1 MSSDVTDFNGY
12 SHGALRKMVEAL
24 NSGDVMAASDPWRRA
39 ADTLKK
45 IRTALDTAS
54 GDATYSWQ
62 GNTSDAFYS
71 KMTKLA
77 TSVNNTAA
85 YANDAA
91 NTLRM
96 MSEAIDQAKHDMPEE
111 PGFWSQV
118 GNAISDTA
126 QNAVGI
132 QDDSTQIPIKDQKK
146 AEAVAVMQ
154 TLANKYRTATPVL
167 KPPVFSNID
176 ESTVPPP
183 DPTPAAALSAF
194 VMGAGLG
201 AIGGYTS
208 APVNTQVV
216 TRVSGGV
223 GAPTAVAPPREQV
236 VAPAAPTDSGI
247 KGGVANPAPK
257 PPKSVAVG
265 ADAPV
270 VSHKAD
276 SQPVRPTSSPS
287 VPSSQPVITGSGT
300 GLDGAVVAAPRP
312 PLAGAA
318 GGAATAGVGVG
329 GSGNTLP
336 MGYGAGV
343 ARIPTLGPRLS
354 AGSFNGE
361 AEPNRRPGVGE
372 STFDEEAEGASA
384 SRVGG
389 GGLGRS
395 SAARQGYGIGEEP
408 SAAGRGGGYG
418 RGGAARKVGVGG
430 VVGEGEEPVV
440 GRVEG
445 GPRKGF
451 TEGGSGLGLRGR
463 VASEPEDAAA
473 ERSGTGL
480 MPGQTQ
486 AARRKKRREGKR
498 ADYLVE
504 DEESWMSAEDVNP
517 GVVE

>member
-1 MSSDVTDFNGY
+1 MSADVTDFNGY
-12 SHGALRKMVEAL
+12 SHSALRKMVDAL

-77 TSVNNTAA
+77 TSVNNAAA
-85 YANDAA
+85 YANDAS
-91 NTLRM
+91 NTLQM

-146 AEAVAVMQ
+146 SEAVAVMQ

-167 KPPVFSNID
+167 KPPPLSNID
-176 ESTVPPP
+176 ETEVPPP
-183 DPTPAAALSAF
+183 DPTPSAALSAF

-208 APVNTQVV
+208 TPVNTQVV
-216 TRVSGGV
+216 SRASESPA
-223 GAPTAVAPPREQV
+223 APAAAPPRQPAC
-236 VAPAAPTDSGI
+236 APVAPTDSGI

-270 VSHKAD
+270 AD
-276 SQPVRPTSSPS
+276 HTVDSPPARPAAGPS
-287 VPSSQPVITGSGT
+287 APLTQTVVTGNGT
-300 GLDGAVVAAPRP
+300 GLDATAAVGPRP
-312 PLAGAA
+312 PLAMPS
-318 GGAATAGVGVG
+318 GGPTSAVGG
-329 GSGNTLP
+329 GSGPGGMLP
-336 MGYGAGV
+336 MGFGTGAG
-343 ARIPTLGPRLS
+343 RIPTVDPRLS
-354 AGSFNGE
+354 AGAFNGE
-361 AEPNRRPGVGE
+361 AEPSRRPGAGGSMSADEGTEE
-372 STFDEEAEGASA
+372 SAGGSGRTSATRQGFGPDEGASA
-384 SRVGG
+384 
-389 GGLGRS
+389 
-395 SAARQGYGIGEEP
+395 AARRSGF
-408 SAAGRGGGYG
+408 GRGGS
-418 RGGAARKVGVGG
+418 ARKSGG
-430 VVGEGEEPVV
+430 GSVIGEGEEAIG
-440 GRVEG
+440 GRAESA
-445 GPRKGF
+445 PRKGF

-463 VASEPEDAAA
+463 ASESEAAAA
-473 ERSGTGL
+473 ERTG
-480 MPGQTQ
+480 PGLLPGGTQ
-486 AARRKKRREGKR
+486 AARRKKRKEGKR

-504 DEESWMSAEDVNP
+504 DEETWMSDEDVNP

>member
-12 SHGALRKMVEAL
+12 SHSALRKMVEAL

-62 GNTSDAFYS
+62 GDTSNAFYA

-77 TSVNNTAA
+77 TSVNSAAA

-91 NTLRM
+91 NTLQM

-111 PGFWSQV
+111 PGFWAQV

-146 AEAVAVMQ
+146 SEAVAVMQ

-167 KPPVFSNID
+167 KPPSID
-176 ESTVPPP
+176 DYDGAELPPP
-183 DPTPAAALSAF
+183 DPTASAALSAF

-201 AIGGYTS
+201 AIGGYVS

-216 TRVSGGV
+216 SRVSEGP
-223 GAPTAVAPPREQV
+223 AAPPVSSPRASV
-236 VAPAAPTDSGI
+236 VAPVAPTDSGI

-265 ADAPV
+265 AEAPV
-270 VSHKAD
+270 ADHKAD
-276 SQPVRPTSSPS
+276 SQPARPASGPS
-287 VPSSQPVITGSGT
+287 APVTQTVAAGNGT
-300 GLDGAVVAAPRP
+300 GLDATAVVGPKPLLAA
-312 PLAGAA
+312 LM
-318 GGAATAGVGVG
+318 GGPTSLVG
-329 GSGNTLP
+329 GGGGPGGPLP
-336 MGYGAGV
+336 MGFGTGV
-343 ARIPTLGPRLS
+343 GRIPTVDPRLS
-354 AGSFNGE
+354 MRRLQRRVG
-361 AEPNRRPGVGE
+361 AEPGSRSERVGVRRGGGRGVEAGRASTGASGRDSAMRQGLGPG
-372 STFDEEAEGASA
+372 EGASA
-384 SRVGG
+384 GG
-389 GGLGRS
+389 RRS
-395 SAARQGYGIGEEP
+395 
-408 SAAGRGGGYG
+408 GYG
-418 RGGAARKVGVGG
+418 RGGATRKDGG
-430 VVGEGEEPVV
+430 GPVVGEGEEVV
-440 GRVEG
+440 GGRAEG
-445 GPRKGF
+445 GARRGF

-463 VASEPEDAAA
+463 AASEAEAAA
-473 ERSGTGL
+473 SERTGPGLLPGGT
-480 MPGQTQ
+480 QT
-486 AARRKKRREGKR
+486 ARRKKRKEGKR
-498 ADYLVE
+498 PDYLVE
-504 DEESWMSAEDVNP
+504 DEGTWMSDEDVNP

>member
-1 MSSDVTDFNGY
+1 MSADVTDFNGY
-12 SHGALRKMVEAL
+12 SHSALRKMVEAL

-39 ADTLKK
+39 SDTLKK

-77 TSVNNTAA
+77 TSVNNAAA

-91 NTLRM
+91 NTLQM

-146 AEAVAVMQ
+146 SEAVAVMQ

-167 KPPVFSNID
+167 KPPPLSNID
-176 ESTVPPP
+176 ETEVPPP
-183 DPTPAAALSAF
+183 DPTPSAALSAF

-216 TRVSGGV
+216 GRVSEV
-223 GAPTAVAPPREQV
+223 PAAPAAAPPRPSAC
-236 VAPAAPTDSGI
+236 APVAPTDAGI

-257 PPKSVAVG
+257 PLKSVAVG

-270 VSHKAD
+270 ADHKAD
-276 SQPVRPTSSPS
+276 SHAARPASGPSAPAAQSS
-287 VPSSQPVITGSGT
+287 VTGNGT
-300 GLDGAVVAAPRP
+300 GLDATAVAAPRP
-312 PLAGAA
+312 PSAA
-318 GGAATAGVGVG
+318 PSGGPTGLVGGGG
-329 GSGNTLP
+329 GSGSMPP
-336 MGYGAGV
+336 MGFGTGAG
-343 ARIPTLGPRLS
+343 RIPTVDPRLS
-354 AGSFNGE
+354 AGAFNGE
-361 AEPNRRPGVGE
+361 AESNRRPGAGGSTPGEEGAEESVGG
-372 STFDEEAEGASA
+372 SGRPGATRQGLGPAEEA
-384 SRVGG
+384 
-389 GGLGRS
+389 
-395 SAARQGYGIGEEP
+395 
-408 SAAGRGGGYG
+408 SAAGHRSGFG
-418 RGGAARKVGVGG
+418 RGGAARRGG
-430 VVGEGEEPVV
+430 GGGSVVGEGEEAMV
-440 GRVEG
+440 GRAESAQ
-445 GPRKGF
+445 RKGF

-463 VASEPEDAAA
+463 AASETEAAAA
-473 ERSGTGL
+473 ERTQPGL
-480 MPGQTQ
+480 LPGGTQ
-486 AARRKKRREGKR
+486 AARRKKRKEGKR

-504 DEESWMSAEDVNP
+504 DEETWMSDEGVNP